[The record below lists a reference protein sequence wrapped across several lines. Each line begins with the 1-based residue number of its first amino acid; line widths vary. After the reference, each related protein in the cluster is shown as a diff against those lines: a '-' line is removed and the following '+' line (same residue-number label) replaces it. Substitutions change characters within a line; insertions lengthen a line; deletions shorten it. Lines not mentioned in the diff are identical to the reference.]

1 MQKNRNKIIKICL
14 AAIFAALYMV
24 LDMLAISLS
33 ANIKITFGG
42 LPILLASFLLGPVYG
57 AAAGTVGSFISQM
70 LKYGFSATTVLWIL
84 PAAVRGISAGLLFIA
99 FKKRTKII
107 PLGITI
113 ITSSILVTAYNTL
126 AIYVDSVVNH
136 YYSFVYVFGDTVW
149 RVVSSLLSAI
159 VYTAIILPLLKAI
172 QKDKKLE
179 INRKNI

>member
-113 ITSSILVTAYNTL
+113 ITSSILVTAFNTL

-136 YYSFVYVFGDTVW
+136 YYCFVYVFGDTVW